1 MTLRAAPT
9 VTDHVL
15 TGPHGPLR
23 VRGYRPAEPRGP
35 GLVWAHGGGFA
46 GGDLDMPEAHA
57 VASAL
62 AAAGIAVVSVDY
74 RLAPMTEAWA
84 VRLDAAPRRGVHFP
98 VPHDEVTAAF
108 RWAVASGLATG
119 GWAIGGASAGANL
132 AAGAALRLS
141 RGTGP
146 RPSIAVLAYPTL
158 HAVQDAPGPELR
170 ALLDADPAADVFRP
184 DFVLDMYENY
194 IGGPVSA
201 ADVHAIPGTATADD
215 LRDFPATIIVNSE
228 TDELRMSGEAFG
240 RSLATA
246 GIEVAVYTEPG
257 TTHGHLN
264 RPAEAAFAATIA
276 RLASRILPPR

>member
-1 MTLRAAPT
+1 MTPSAAPT

-62 AAAGIAVVSVDY
+62 AASGIAVVSVDY

-84 VRLDAAPRRGVHFP
+84 LRLEAAPRPGVHFP

-108 RWAVASGLATG
+108 RWAVASGLATD

-141 RGTGP
+141 RGTDP
-146 RPSIAVLAYPTL
+146 RPTLAVLAYPTL

-194 IGGPVSA
+194 IGGPVRA

-240 RSLATA
+240 RTLAA
-246 GIEVAVYTEPG
+246 VGIEVAVHTEPG

-276 RLASRILPPR
+276 RLTSRILPPR